1 MKYNLP
7 KFNWI
12 LISICLLAIVVGF
25 FLTAGDPSG
34 DVYNPDIFSTRRITV
49 GPMLSLAGF
58 VGMVVAILYRRK

>member
-1 MKYNLP
+1 MRYNLP

-12 LISICLLAIVVGF
+12 LIAICLLVIVVGF
-25 FLTAGDPSG
+25 FLTAGAPSG

-58 VGMVVAILYRRK
+58 VGMIGAILFHKK